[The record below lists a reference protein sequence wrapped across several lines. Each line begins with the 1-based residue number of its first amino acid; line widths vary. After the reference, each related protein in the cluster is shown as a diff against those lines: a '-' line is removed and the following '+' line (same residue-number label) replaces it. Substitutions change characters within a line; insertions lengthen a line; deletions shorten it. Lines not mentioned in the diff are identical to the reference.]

1 MERADAAEPDA
12 ARLRKLQNWTS
23 TVAAV
28 RFKVSDFGFES
39 LMTVQSQRRMKMERG
54 RDSISGLRRVMRS
67 SISGAD
73 EPAFESDPE
82 TEKNNELSPRD
93 PA

>member
-1 MERADAAEPDA
+1 
-12 ARLRKLQNWTS
+12 
-23 TVAAV
+23 
-28 RFKVSDFGFES
+28 
-39 LMTVQSQRRMKMERG
+39 MTVQSQRRMKMERG

-93 PA
+93 PARAREGEFQ